1 MARDGKVSH
10 AAPHGPPVEP
20 SDRDDLTRAL
30 AERVAEIGSERLPQ
44 DVAERARM
52 VLLDTLGAILAG
64 AVYSRPT
71 QVARD
76 CIVDLHAGTSATVI
90 GHGIRA
96 SSVGAALCNGIAAH
110 ALELDDSHRYATGY
124 HPGATVVPAA
134 LAIAEQEDR
143 SIDTLVA
150 AIAAGYEAGGRIGR
164 VVNPS
169 HRYRGFH
176 STGTV
181 GVFGA
186 AVAAGSILG
195 FDAHRMQMALGV
207 AGSMAGGTFAFLD
220 GLHPTKHLHAGHA
233 AQAGLLAALLVAR
246 GYTGPERVIE
256 GEDGFLA
263 AYADEVHPAAM
274 LDGLGSTWE
283 LLANYF
289 KPYVACGHSFSAIE
303 AALALR
309 ADGLHL
315 GDVVSGRV
323 DTYRA
328 AAVLTDQDPATFQE
342 GQFSLPY
349 LVALSLV
356 RGEVTM
362 DSVRHGL
369 SDAVVQRLTSS
380 IEVREDPDMTAAF
393 PGLRPALVEL
403 QLRDG
408 SVRSTRVDL
417 PLGMPERP
425 LSRERLIDKFHSLT
439 FPIIGAGPAA
449 ELADAV
455 LNGHGSVRDLTT
467 HRATRGDVFA

>member
-1 MARDGKVSH
+1 MGGGRVSH
-10 AAPHGPPVEP
+10 ATPDGPAAEP
-20 SDRDDLTRAL
+20 LYRDDLTRAL
-30 AERVAEIGSERLPQ
+30 AERLADMGSERLPQ
-44 DVAERARM
+44 EVAERARL

-71 QVARD
+71 QVARG
-76 CIVDLHAGTSATVI
+76 CIVDLDGGTKATVL
-90 GHGIRA
+90 GHGIRV

-143 SIDTLVA
+143 SIDALVT
-150 AIAAGYEAGGRIGR
+150 AIAVGYEAGGRIGR
-164 VVNPS
+164 TVNPS

-186 AVAAGSILG
+186 AAAAGSILG
-195 FDAHRMQMALGV
+195 FDAHRMLMALGV

-246 GYTGPERVIE
+246 GYTGPERAIE

-263 AYADEVHPAAM
+263 AYADEVRPAAM
-274 LDGLGSTWE
+274 LDGLGRTWE

-309 ADGLHL
+309 ADGLDHD
-315 GDVVSGRV
+315 DVVGGRV
-323 DTYRA
+323 DSYRA
-328 AAVLTDQDPATFQE
+328 AAVLEDRKPATFQE

-356 RGEVTM
+356 RGEVTI

-369 SDAVVQRLTSS
+369 ADAEVLRLAGVLE
-380 IEVREDPDMTAAF
+380 IREDPHMTDAF
-393 PGLRPALVEL
+393 PALRPALVEL
-403 QLRDG
+403 QMRDG
-408 SVRSTRVDL
+408 SARSARVDL

-425 LSRERLIDKFHSLT
+425 LSRDRVIDKFQSLT
-439 FPIIGAGPAA
+439 RPIIGADHAA
-449 ELADAV
+449 ELAETV
-455 LNGHGSVRDLTT
+455 LNGHGSVRDLTI
-467 HRATRGDVFA
+467 HRATLQDQFA